1 MRDNKLYSDL
11 FEKYIAGEAEDQE
24 IRELLS
30 FLRTNPRVNHWLEQ
44 QINRSSSGISEDLKQ
59 QMFDEIQESIDR
71 TEKPNNFKWRH
82 IAAAIFLPVVLAF
95 GGYYFYSNHQSDAGE
110 PLIVMAERG
119 EKSNVTLPD
128 GSRVWLNS
136 GSKLTYHNTYNRKE
150 RLLNLDGEAYFEVV
164 SDTRKKFIVQCEDM
178 KVEVL
183 GTTFGIKAYDE
194 DSIISAVLVEGKVQ
208 LTLCGQTK
216 IMKPNERVV
225 FNKTKQKTSSEIVIP
240 NHFTEWRRNRLRFE
254 NETFQDVAKTI
265 ARIHNIDYT
274 FADESIRDFRFT
286 GSVDNTS
293 IESVL
298 NAITLTSS
306 ITYTMKNGRIIFHK
320 DDRKKGYFHN

>member
-1 MRDNKLYSDL
+1 MEDNKLYLDI
-11 FEKYIAGEAEDQE
+11 FEKYTAGKATEQE

-30 FLRTNPRVNHWLEQ
+30 FLRTNLRVNRWLEQ
-44 QINRSSSGISEDLKQ
+44 QISRSSFEISEELKQ
-59 QMFDEIQESIDR
+59 QMFDKIQGSIDQ
-71 TEKPNNFKWRH
+71 TEKQTRFGWRR
-82 IAAAIFLPVVLAF
+82 IAAIIFLPIILAW
-95 GGYYFYSNHQSDAGE
+95 GGYYFYSNHQNDEKE
-110 PLIVMAERG
+110 PLVVMAERG
-119 EKSNVTLPD
+119 EKSNVRLPD

-136 GSKLTYHNTYNRKE
+136 GSKLVYHNTYNQKE
-150 RLLNLDGEAYFEVV
+150 RLLSLDGEAYFEVV
-164 SDTRKKFIVQCEDM
+164 PDTRKKFIVQCEDM

-183 GTTFGIKAYDE
+183 GTTFGIKAYNE

-216 IMKPNERVV
+216 LMNPNERIV
-225 FNKTKQKTSSEIVIP
+225 FNKAKQKGSSEIVNP

-298 NAITLTSS
+298 NAITLTSY
-306 ITYTMKNGRIIFHK
+306 ITYTVEEGQIVFQK
-320 DDRKKGYFHN
+320 DDRKKAYFHN